1 MNNYAA
7 LRDCFVDQDTLK
19 LILVS
24 EHPRM
29 SPETAV
35 SNLKTRAGGECN
47 IHFELAYRLECIITR
62 YFEGAEPPQHLR
74 AIERV
79 IGAKI
84 LALLQDDNER
94 NWNHV

>member
-29 SPETAV
+29 KPEAAI
-35 SNLKTRAGGECN
+35 SNLRTKAGGECN

-62 YFEGAEPPQHLR
+62 YFEGAEPPEHLR

-84 LALLQDDNER
+84 LELLRDNKEG
-94 NWNHV
+94 NCNHV

>member
-29 SPETAV
+29 NPETAI
-35 SNLKTRAGGECN
+35 SDLKVRAGGERN
-47 IHFELAYRLECIITR
+47 IHSELAYRLECIIAR
-62 YFEGAEPPQHLR
+62 YFEGVEPPQHLR
-74 AIERV
+74 AIERAV
-79 IGAKI
+79 GAKI
-84 LALLQDDNER
+84 LALL
-94 NWNHV
+94 